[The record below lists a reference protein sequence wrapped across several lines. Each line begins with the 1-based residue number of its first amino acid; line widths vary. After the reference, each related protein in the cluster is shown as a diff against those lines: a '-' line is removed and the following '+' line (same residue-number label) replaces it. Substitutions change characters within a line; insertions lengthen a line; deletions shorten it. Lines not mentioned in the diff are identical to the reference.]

1 MLKVSKLYGEDFKNK
16 KGLLYHLSD
25 NDLDGCIPTILSALK
40 DLNTELTVK
49 VENFAYYNAYK
60 INDVV
65 PIFLNK
71 LTKDDVLVITDV
83 STNDENAALIDSM
96 VQDGYTI
103 ILIDHHKTAFH
114 FNEYSWADVI
124 AVDENNVLTCGASLY
139 YQFLI
144 ESGVIESCQWL
155 DEVIEL
161 TRLYDTWDWTRTVPE
176 TTKAKNLNDVFGI
189 LKYQEVFRARMLE
202 LYNRS
207 IGFDFSD
214 TMKTSLS
221 FEEDALKDAL
231 KYANE
236 NLLKKKIQIND
247 DLYNVGIH
255 FQRFKSNFG
264 SVIGNELNKKNEDL
278 DFVIIVDVNAKRMSM
293 RSNKSH
299 IDLSKIC
306 KLFGGGGHPPAAGCS
321 LNEEWYQALSP
332 FNESYTFNI

>member
-1 MLKVSKLYGEDFKNK
+1 MLKVSKLYGKDFKNK

-25 NDLDGCIPTILSALK
+25 NDLDGCVPTVLSNLG
-40 DLNTELTVK
+40 DLNTELTIK
-49 VENFAYYNAYK
+49 KENFAYHNAYT

-65 PIFLNK
+65 PNFLKK

-83 STNDENAALIDSM
+83 STNEENAKLIDSM
-96 VQDGYTI
+96 VQDGFTI
-103 ILIDHHKTAFH
+103 ILLDHHKTAFYL
-114 FNEYSWADVI
+114 NEFSWADVI

-155 DEVIEL
+155 DELVEL

-176 TTKAKNLNDVFGI
+176 TTKAKNLNDIFGI

-202 LYNRS
+202 LYTRS
-207 IGFDFSD
+207 GQFEFSEKMN
-214 TMKTSLS
+214 TALA

-231 KYANE
+231 KHANE

-247 DLYNVGIH
+247 DVFNVGIH

-264 SVIGNELNKKNEDL
+264 SVIGNELNNKNQDL

-299 IDLSKIC
+299 VDLSKIC
-306 KLFGGGGHPPAAGCS
+306 KLFGGGGHAPAAGCS

-332 FNESYTFNI
+332 FNETYTFVI